1 MYNLILLNAY
11 RLATPI
17 EVKWDYC
24 KKKLSNTLSFILNVL
39 SKQKLDQVL
48 THSVWVEYEIYG
60 TQQIWEL

>member
-1 MYNLILLNAY
+1 MRIDYPLLLKLNE
-11 RLATPI
+11 I
-17 EVKWDYC
+17 IV

>member
-1 MYNLILLNAY
+1 MRIDYPLLLKLNE
-11 RLATPI
+11 I
-17 EVKWDYC
+17 IV

-39 SKQKLDQVL
+39 SKQKLDRVL